1 MATLNKV
8 AGAKK
13 KTSVRTKAKAKP
25 AKKARSAAKP
35 GTKAKVMKLAAS
47 KLAKKVVQ
55 KLEEI
60 VTGPGESAAKSLVGT
75 VVPKLKVAVTGGGE
89 TSLADF
95 SGKRIVLYFYPKDS
109 TPGCTLEGYD
119 FKRLKSEFDN
129 EKAVIFGVSK
139 DSLKSHESFKT
150 KCGFPFELLSDH
162 DEKLCR
168 AFDVIQMK
176 SLYGRR
182 YLGVERSTFV
192 IDEKGKIA
200 REWRKVKVNGHAE
213 EVLDFLR
220 TLS

>member
-1 MATLNKV
+1 MAMGKKV
-8 AGAKK
+8 AGKK
-13 KTSVRTKAKAKP
+13 KTKSQAKP
-25 AKKARSAAKP
+25 VKKAA
-35 GTKAKVMKLAAS
+35 GKVMKLAAS

-75 VVPKLKVAVTGGGE
+75 VAPKLKVAVTGGGE
-89 TSLADF
+89 ASLADF

-119 FKRLKSEFDN
+119 FKRLKQDFDN
-129 EKAVIFGVSK
+129 EKAVILGVSK
-139 DSLKSHESFKT
+139 DSVKSHENFKT
-150 KCGFPFELLSDH
+150 KCGFPFELLADQE
-162 DEKLCR
+162 EKLCR

-220 TLS
+220 TLG